1 MGAVRVTS
9 RVNQWAATEEARIDR
24 RVLEIATD
32 IDRASAVL
40 APKLTGALVKSKR
53 INRKGIG
60 HYTISYGS
68 GSVRY
73 ARKRHFENKKNP
85 GTLRYLERGGDSVK
99 RNIGKYFR

>member
-9 RVNQWAATEEARIDR
+9 RVNQWAASEEARIDR

-40 APKLTGALVKSKR
+40 APKLTGALVKSKQ
-53 INRKGIG
+53 INRKGIAS
-60 HYTISYGS
+60 YTISYGS

-85 GTLRYLERGGDSVK
+85 GTLRYLERAGDSVK
-99 RNIGKYFR
+99 RNIRKYFR